1 MESSRTC
8 QHHRP
13 VSLSVLERRMGAY
26 ADSTQQQ
33 AGRIR
38 VTIGQVVV
46 AQLLPG
52 ALVKGRSGATLRL
65 GQEFARGSKDLVVAW
80 CDAQFR
86 FGDALR
92 PSLPRS
98 GMGSLS
104 WSVACQEP
112 SPARPCGQGVVSQ
125 RSARRAAN

>member
-1 MESSRTC
+1 MS
-8 QHHRP
+8 HRG
-13 VSLSVLERRMGAY
+13 SLSILERRIGAY

-38 VTIGQVVV
+38 VSIGQVVV

-80 CDAQFR
+80 CDTQYR
-86 FGDALR
+86 FDDALR

-98 GMGSLS
+98 GMGSLP
-104 WSVACQEP
+104 WPVACQEP
-112 SPARPCGQGVVSQ
+112 SPAR
-125 RSARRAAN
+125 

>member
-1 MESSRTC
+1 
-8 QHHRP
+8 
-13 VSLSVLERRMGAY
+13 MGAY

-80 CDAQFR
+80 CDAQYR
-86 FGDALR
+86 FDDAQR
-92 PSLPRS
+92 PSLAQGWGPFRGQLLAKSLRPR
-98 GMGSLS
+98 GRAVRGSSANVLRDG
-104 WSVACQEP
+104 
-112 SPARPCGQGVVSQ
+112 RPTD
-125 RSARRAAN
+125 

>member
-1 MESSRTC
+1 MSASITD
-8 QHHRP
+8 P
-13 VSLSVLERRMGAY
+13 GSLPILERRMGAY

-52 ALVKGRSGATLRL
+52 ALVKGGPGVQLRL

-80 CDAQFR
+80 CDAQYR

-92 PSLPRS
+92 PSLAQGWGPFRGQLLAKSPCPR
-98 GMGSLS
+98 GRAVRGSSANVLRDG
-104 WSVACQEP
+104 
-112 SPARPCGQGVVSQ
+112 RPTD
-125 RSARRAAN
+125 